1 MKKSLFFAGL
11 LSLSSLVVAGS
22 KSYPIVIDTAAKA
35 GSVQLAKGDYTVQ
48 VEGDKAVFTDQHR
61 KSVSVSVKLDTGT
74 GKKFANTSVEATHKD
89 GTVTIQSIHLGGST
103 TTLEFGGEL
112 TN

>member
-1 MKKSLFFAGL
+1 MKKALFVAGL
-11 LSLSSLVVAGS
+11 LSLSSLVFAGA
-22 KSYPIVIDTAAKA
+22 KSYKVVFDSPAKA

-61 KSVSVSVKLDTGT
+61 KSVSVSVKLDTGK
-74 GKKFANTSVEATHKD
+74 GKKFTYTSVEATHKD
-89 GTVTIQSIHLGGST
+89 GAEIIKSIQLGGST
-103 TTLEFGGEL
+103 TTIEFGGEL